1 MSRRTATAAQ
11 LPSPET
17 LTIPIAIPMS
27 ALTVVAAPPA
37 YLSQHTVQAH
47 TGIHPRAY
55 LEAIRAP
62 GFPLAVSALGK
73 LRLVDC
79 GAFVAWLRARGAEA
93 PAADADDI
101 TGDVEALLGSLGR
114 TLTTTGRRA
123 LAKAGKKGG
132 R

>member
-1 MSRRTATAAQ
+1 MSRRPATAAQ

-101 TGDVEALLGSLGR
+101 TGDVEALLG